1 MEKGIEQFPKA
12 KLYKDGVRPHC
23 IECRRAYE
31 VKSYHKHKHKRP
43 YVYEED
49 KDRKLQ
55 KSYGIG
61 YAEYLTMLDAQNNAC
76 AICGT
81 NDTGNRKAFHVDH
94 CHDTGKIRGLLCG
107 NCNSGIGNL
116 RDDINL
122 LQRAIAYLQSTKEN
136 YAKYIQKFI

>member
-1 MEKGIEQFPKA
+1 VKVCKTCKVEKEIEEFPKN
-12 KLYKDGVRPHC
+12 KLYKGGIRPHC
-23 IECRRAYE
+23 IECRRDYE
-31 VKSYHKHKHKRP
+31 LKSYHKHKHKRP

-61 YAEYLTMLDAQNNAC
+61 YAEYLKMLDAQNNAC

-81 NDTGNRKAFHVDH
+81 KDTGNRKAFHVDH

-122 LQRAIAYLQSTKEN
+122 LQRAIEYLQSTKE
-136 YAKYIQKFI
+136 